1 MSQQSLLREK
11 TLQKLRR
18 ERKYSKA
25 NLIDTIKGMNENQ
38 LEKIHKILNAKI
50 ENAEDDGQNEVNTGS
65 IIGETEADEL
75 NDKVEELQDAL
86 AQDQGMQ
93 DDTLSR
99 VSSKSYQSLRSKVGM
114 SPLSQAGSSL
124 TRLSQLQSLRQELE
138 QEKNARLTLEREL
151 EELKKISS
159 EINNHLSNARAGSR
173 DRGLGAW
180 QQPPAGVPN
189 RY

>member
-1 MSQQSLLREK
+1 
-11 TLQKLRR
+11 LRR

-86 AQDQGMQ
+86 A
-93 DDTLSR
+93 
-99 VSSKSYQSLRSKVGM
+99 
-114 SPLSQAGSSL
+114 
-124 TRLSQLQSLRQELE
+124 
-138 QEKNARLTLEREL
+138 
-151 EELKKISS
+151 
-159 EINNHLSNARAGSR
+159 
-173 DRGLGAW
+173 
-180 QQPPAGVPN
+180 
-189 RY
+189 

>member
-25 NLIDTIKGMNENQ
+25 NLIEAIKGMNENQ
-38 LEKIHKILNAKI
+38 LEKINKILNAKI

-86 AQDQGMQ
+86 A
-93 DDTLSR
+93 
-99 VSSKSYQSLRSKVGM
+99 
-114 SPLSQAGSSL
+114 
-124 TRLSQLQSLRQELE
+124 
-138 QEKNARLTLEREL
+138 
-151 EELKKISS
+151 
-159 EINNHLSNARAGSR
+159 
-173 DRGLGAW
+173 
-180 QQPPAGVPN
+180 
-189 RY
+189 